1 MRRLLPALVL
11 ALACHVL
18 FFRLRL
24 PSGPDSPPRLPAV
37 REVTVSLVRAAPE
50 RETDPAEVKVPTP
63 AVIKKSEKPEK
74 PVKPPPVKPPEP
86 VKPLRPKAAD
96 KRKKVIP
103 EPVKKEIASRSAA
116 ARPLRRREKQK
127 TAAHKSIPGT
137 GTGADLAARQ
147 SAAGVVR
154 RAEPAYDLNPAPE
167 YPRLAR
173 RRGWQGTVLLA
184 VEVKEDGSVGAV
196 SVRTGSPYPILDESA
211 LEAVKKWRFTPGTKD
226 GLPVA
231 MEVLVPVHFVLR
243 RAP

>member
-1 MRRLLPALVL
+1 MVL

-50 RETDPAEVKVPTP
+50 WETGPAAVKVSEP
-63 AVIKKSEKPEK
+63 AVIKKPEK
-74 PVKPPPVKPPEP
+74 AAKPLPVKHHEP

-96 KRKKVIP
+96 KRKKVLP
-103 EPVKKEIASRSAA
+103 ETVKKTIKARSAES
-116 ARPLRRREKQK
+116 RPRRRQEKPK
-127 TAAHKSIPGT
+127 TEARRSLQGT
-137 GTGADLAARQ
+137 GPMADLAAQ
-147 SAAGVVR
+147 TSAAGVIR
-154 RAEPAYDLNPAPE
+154 QAEPAYDLNPAPE

-184 VEVKEDGSVGAV
+184 VEVKEDGTVGAV
-196 SVRTGSPYPILDESA
+196 SVRTGSTYSILDEAA
-211 LEAVKKWRFTPGTKD
+211 LEAVEKWRFTPGTKA
-226 GLPVA
+226 GRPVA

-243 RAP
+243 GTP

>member
-1 MRRLLPALVL
+1 VQRLLTALVL

-18 FFRLRL
+18 FLRMRL
-24 PSGPDSPPRLPAV
+24 PSGPDSPPRIPAV

-50 RETDPAEVKVPTP
+50 QETGPAAVKVPAP
-63 AVIKKSEKPEK
+63 AVIKKPEK

-86 VKPLRPKAAD
+86 VKPLRPKAVD

-103 EPVKKEIASRSAA
+103 EPVKKEIAPRSAE
-116 ARPLRRREKQK
+116 ARPLRRQEKQK

-137 GTGADLAARQ
+137 GVAADIAAQ
-147 SAAGVVR
+147 KSAAGVIR
-154 RAEPAYDLNPAPE
+154 LAEPAYDLNPAPE

-184 VEVKEDGSVGAV
+184 VEVKKDGTVGAV
-196 SVRTGSPYPILDESA
+196 SVRTGSTYPILDEAA

-226 GLPVA
+226 GLPIA